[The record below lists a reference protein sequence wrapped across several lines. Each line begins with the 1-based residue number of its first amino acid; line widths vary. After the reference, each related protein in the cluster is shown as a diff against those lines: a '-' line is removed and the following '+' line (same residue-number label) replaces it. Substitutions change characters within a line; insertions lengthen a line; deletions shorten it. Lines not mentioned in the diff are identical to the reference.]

1 MTCRQIFKISCKFL
15 MKDLKI
21 AKHSGLPTE
30 GPA

>member
-1 MTCRQIFKISCKFL
+1 MTCRQIFKIACKFL

-21 AKHSGLPTE
+21 AKHSGLAAE